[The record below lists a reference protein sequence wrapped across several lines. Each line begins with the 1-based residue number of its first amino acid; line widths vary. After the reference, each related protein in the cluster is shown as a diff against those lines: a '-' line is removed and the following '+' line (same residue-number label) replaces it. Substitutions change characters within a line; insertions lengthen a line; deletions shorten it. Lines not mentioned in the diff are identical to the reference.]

1 MSLQYITN
9 QQGDRI
15 GVLLDLDTYQRLT
28 TLSEPDPD
36 LLTGLTH
43 EELQA
48 LAESVLAPA
57 AQAQLSDLLNRN
69 AANQLSSDEI
79 EALDRLLAQ
88 VDALNILKTRARYTL
103 QQLPEIA

>member
-28 TLSEPDPD
+28 TLSEADPE
-36 LLTGLTH
+36 LLTGLSY

-48 LAESVLAPA
+48 LAESVLVPA

-69 AANQLSSDEI
+69 AENQISAEEI
-79 EALDRLLAQ
+79 EVLDRLLAQ
-88 VDALNILKTRARYTL
+88 VDALNVLKTRARYTL
-103 QQLPEIA
+103 QQLSEVA